1 MNLIILHNY
10 HITVHS
16 IMKRNGIEFKPHH
29 EYGKNSNTDDY
40 DDDDINNN
48 IDLRK

>member
-1 MNLIILHNY
+1 MNLIILHNC

-16 IMKRNGIEFKPHH
+16 IMEWNGIEFKPHH
-29 EYGKNSNTDDY
+29 EYGKYNNADDY
-40 DDDDINNN
+40 DDNDINNN

>member
-16 IMKRNGIEFKPHH
+16 IMKWNGIEFKPYH
-29 EYGKNSNTDDY
+29 EYGNNNYTDDY
-40 DDDDINNN
+40 DDNDINNN